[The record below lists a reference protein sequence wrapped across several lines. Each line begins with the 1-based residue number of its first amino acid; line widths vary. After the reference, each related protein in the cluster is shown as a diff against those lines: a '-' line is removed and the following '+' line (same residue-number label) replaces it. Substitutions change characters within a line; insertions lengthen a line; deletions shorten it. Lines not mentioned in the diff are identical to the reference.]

1 MDIIVTGPNHGRHAV
16 IVEKKIWIDWYPLN
30 KRNYNMLQ
38 DEPTLLHSK
47 LVYDTTER
55 LKKYFLRKWPLDW
68 TLTIKKFNNFV
79 FCQKIQKKTTTED
92 QWYSP
97 FNDLLLRSHVFLT
110 IVFKPLMRGIS
121 SYMKDT
127 NEYKNKIHNFLA
139 LVNLLL
145 VTIDSHYIEVFHKT
159 KRLLSEK
166 EIW

>member
-1 MDIIVTGPNHGRHAV
+1 MEGVTTWTMDIIVTGPNHGRHEV

-79 FCQKIQKKTTTED
+79 FCQKIQKKQPLRTSDTLHLMTYF
-92 QWYSP
+92 W
-97 FNDLLLRSHVFLT
+97 DLMFFWT
-110 IVFKPLMRGIS
+110 S
-121 SYMKDT
+121 SSNLSWEEFHHTWRTQT
-127 NEYKNKIHNFLA
+127 NI
-139 LVNLLL
+139 
-145 VTIDSHYIEVFHKT
+145 KT
-159 KRLLSEK
+159 KFIIFLF
-166 EIW
+166 